1 MTQWSEGGALR
12 PGTRQVKAPSGIVSH
27 EPAEMI
33 VRVRAGT
40 TLAELQAALA
50 AGRQQVCLEAGSP
63 EQATVG
69 GLLSVGHGGVRRLG
83 WGPPRDT
90 VLEVTAVSAAGEVIR
105 SGAPLVKNVTGFDL
119 CRLLVGSL
127 GTLALVGEVVLRCK
141 PIPEAE
147 EWWVGEVADPFDVAA
162 RLYQALS
169 VLWDGDRT
177 WVGLSG
183 YRVDLAAQVSEV
195 LGPGFAPAEG
205 PPPPPGPAR
214 RSLPPGSLA
223 AFADNPGPGG
233 WLVEVG
239 VGVVHCTERVA
250 ASLASGSL
258 ASGSPPPELVR
269 LHRDIKA
276 RFDPEGRLNPGRA
289 VLGGVT

>member
-1 MTQWSEGGALR
+1 
-12 PGTRQVKAPSGIVSH
+12 VKAPSGIVSH

-33 VRVRAGT
+33 VRVLAGT
-40 TLAELQAALA
+40 TLAELQGALA

-63 EQATVG
+63 GHATIG

-83 WGPPRDT
+83 WGPPRDA
-90 VLEVTAVSAAGEVIR
+90 VLEATAVSSAGEVIR

-141 PIPEAE
+141 PVPEAE
-147 EWWVGEVADPFDVAA
+147 EWWVGEGADPFDVEA

-214 RSLPPGSLA
+214 RSLPPGGLA
-223 AFADNPGPGG
+223 LLAKNSRPGG
-233 WLVEVG
+233 WLAEVG
-239 VGVVHCTERVA
+239 VGVVHCTEEVA
-250 ASLASGSL
+250 ASLAI
-258 ASGSPPPELVR
+258 ASPAPELVR

-276 RFDPEGRLNPGRA
+276 RFDPEGRFNPGRA
-289 VLGGVT
+289 VLAGAT